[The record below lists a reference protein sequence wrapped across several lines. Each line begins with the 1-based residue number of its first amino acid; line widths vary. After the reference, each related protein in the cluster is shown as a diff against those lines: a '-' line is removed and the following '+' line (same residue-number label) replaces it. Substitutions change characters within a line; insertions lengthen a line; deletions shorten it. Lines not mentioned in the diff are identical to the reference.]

1 MGDPLTITQ
10 LDRAATE
17 WIEQEAQRTGLPI
30 EAVARRLIYRG
41 LEVERQQARLQRYH
55 DLDTLAG
62 TWSAEEADEFRQAIT
77 DLNEIDPALWQ

>member
-1 MGDPLTITQ
+1 MEEPLTITQ
-10 LDRAATE
+10 LDPIATE

-41 LEVERQQARLQRYH
+41 LEVERQQARRQRYH

-62 TWSAEEADEFRQAIT
+62 TWSTEEADAFRQSIA
-77 DLNEIDPALWQ
+77 DLNKIDPALWQ